1 MEKSSV
7 WGACPPIMAKQ
18 GRQAKT
24 NELQRLKW
32 KRQAM
37 VFKSMAQERGF
48 IKLQLL
54 LEHD

>member
-1 MEKSSV
+1 MEKASV

>member
-1 MEKSSV
+1 
-7 WGACPPIMAKQ
+7 MAKQ
-18 GRQAKT
+18 GKQAKT

-37 VFKSMAQERGF
+37 VFKSMAQKRGF
-48 IKLQLL
+48 MLQLL

>member
-1 MEKSSV
+1 
-7 WGACPPIMAKQ
+7 MAKQ

-24 NELQRLKW
+24 NELQHLKW